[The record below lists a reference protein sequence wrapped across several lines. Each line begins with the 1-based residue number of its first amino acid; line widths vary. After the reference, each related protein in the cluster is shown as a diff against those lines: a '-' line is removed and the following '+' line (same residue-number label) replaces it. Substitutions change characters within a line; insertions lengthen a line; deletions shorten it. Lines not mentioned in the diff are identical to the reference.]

1 MQKTR
6 SRRALTVLIVRGI
19 ALIGLLCALGTGLA
33 VESSTGAGAVVR
45 TAGYGGGQMMTA
57 DPNGGYW
64 TDSASGTVTPY
75 GGAPSL
81 GSPALSGLTLSKPI
95 VGMASTPGGNG
106 YWLVASDGG
115 IFSYGNAAFHG
126 STGGIHLNRPIV
138 GMASTPDGKGY
149 WLVATD
155 GGIFSFGDASFHGS
169 TGAIQLNK
177 AIVGMAATP
186 DGQGY
191 WLVASDG
198 GIFSFGDAG
207 YFGSTGA
214 LHLNQPIAG
223 MAPTPDGKGYWLVA
237 ADGGIFTFGDAGYYG
252 STGGTGVTALGMVI
266 DPANGGYFIVESNGS
281 AVFFGPAT
289 TTTPPAP
296 AITTTTTPPAPA
308 ITKTTTPPAPAVTT
322 TTAPPPP
329 PTSTTSTTTTTSTT
343 RPTTTTTV
351 TSTTPPAT
359 TLVQGAYVSGG
370 TPSAMASFV
379 SATETSP
386 TLATAYL
393 PGNAGWTGMDGTGGS
408 LNWLLGPWEG
418 SHYALSLGVPI
429 VPTNSSG
436 TAVATLA
443 TGATGAYNSYYVTLA
458 QTLVSAGES
467 NAYLRLGWEFDG
479 TWMPWQATTASAEAS
494 YASYF
499 QQIVTAMRSVPGA
512 AFRFVWNP
520 DAGAFTESGYSVAA
534 AYPGNAYV
542 DVIGLDAYDQT
553 WATPQTPA
561 NAWTATTLPSLTAAQ
576 QFATSHGKPLAFTE
590 WGLSIRSDGHGLG
603 DDPYYI
609 NHMASWMETASND
622 VAFESYFDCNAGG
635 VNSFITGGSFPNS
648 LAAFSAD
655 LG

>member
-1 MQKTR
+1 
-6 SRRALTVLIVRGI
+6 
-19 ALIGLLCALGTGLA
+19 
-33 VESSTGAGAVVR
+33 
-45 TAGYGGGQMMTA
+45 
-57 DPNGGYW
+57 
-64 TDSASGTVTPY
+64 
-75 GGAPSL
+75 
-81 GSPALSGLTLSKPI
+81 
-95 VGMASTPGGNG
+95 
-106 YWLVASDGG
+106 
-115 IFSYGNAAFHG
+115 
-126 STGGIHLNRPIV
+126 
-138 GMASTPDGKGY
+138 
-149 WLVATD
+149 
-155 GGIFSFGDASFHGS
+155 
-169 TGAIQLNK
+169 
-177 AIVGMAATP
+177 
-186 DGQGY
+186 
-191 WLVASDG
+191 
-198 GIFSFGDAG
+198 
-207 YFGSTGA
+207 
-214 LHLNQPIAG
+214 

-370 TPSAMASFV
+370 TPSAMASFA